1 MPLQVVIELVQNFSK
16 FPEYRNDI
24 YKTCYKVIVRLY
36 KYHRSATF
44 DELLKI
50 ILNLTSKYEIMEE
63 AYSDIG
69 PEILVDIYNNGND
82 QHRLNLLKFL
92 NSKNI
97 LTCI

>member
-1 MPLQVVIELVQNFSK
+1 
-16 FPEYRNDI
+16 
-24 YKTCYKVIVRLY
+24 
-36 KYHRSATF
+36 
-44 DELLKI
+44 
-50 ILNLTSKYEIMEE
+50 MEE